1 MLERRVLMMTLVG
14 NRQRTMQGLFKALRK
29 SRHARPLW
37 PLAIMIA
44 AAGSGNNNLASI

>member
-1 MLERRVLMMTLVG
+1 
-14 NRQRTMQGLFKALRK
+14 LFKALRK